1 MAYAQLYIVLASV
14 LRRFELQ
21 LHDVVYER
29 DVESTRD
36 CFIGEA
42 RMESQGVHV
51 TLRDRAD

>member
-29 DVESTRD
+29 DIEASRD
-36 CFIGEA
+36 CFIGETKV
-42 RMESQGVHV
+42 ESKGVHV
-51 TLRDRAD
+51 TVRDRED